1 MGATRGELDI
11 ACTVEPLRGDI
22 DRGTFMFRFITTVLV
37 AASLASGVHA
47 AASASVRPILIGIH
61 AIDYDITVAW
71 YSRNFG
77 FEVEREVVNENGN
90 IRIGFLDNG
99 SFELEIYA
107 EITRDTTRERL
118 RRDRFGMP
126 AEGFVKLSL
135 LTDDLVGLQRSLA
148 ANGVEFVREINE
160 SDRKPGYSWFM
171 VSDPDSNLVQVF
183 GHTPAVDPV

>member
-1 MGATRGELDI
+1 
-11 ACTVEPLRGDI
+11 
-22 DRGTFMFRFITTVLV
+22 MFRFFTTVLV
-37 AASLASGVHA
+37 AASLAGGVHT

-61 AIDYDITVAW
+61 AVDYDATVDW
-71 YSRNFG
+71 YRRNFG
-77 FEVEREVVNENGN
+77 FEVEREVVNDNGN

-107 EITRDTTRERL
+107 EITPDTTRERL

-135 LTDDLVGLQRSLA
+135 LTDDLLGLQRTLA

-171 VSDPDSNLVQVF
+171 VSDPDGNLVQVF
-183 GHTPAVDPV
+183 GTTPAVDPV